1 MRIALAMLVS
11 AAIGVLLV
19 APWIDWP
26 FPAGWVG
33 VALMLGAAIAMR
45 HHWNLRAETRG
56 DEPGEP
62 EREVW
67 HGLASTSL
75 IGAQIATSLYFAG
88 PALALHSAAAH
99 HLGRTTWTL
108 IGGAVVSWFILHRRE
123 VQRDERDLAIVASAN
138 RISGHV
144 LVALIISLA
153 VTFGFTPPERL
164 APMSHAF
171 LAHLLLLTL
180 VASSLVNHALQLWGY
195 RRDALV
201 SGSSE

>member
-108 IGGAVVSWFILHRRE
+108 IGGAVLSWYLLHRRE
-123 VQRDERDLAIVASAN
+123 PLEDERDLAIQSRAQKTAAT
-138 RISGHV
+138 V
-144 LVALIISLA
+144 LAVLIITVSVTLA
-153 VTFGFTPPERL
+153 FNPPERL
-164 APMSHAF
+164 APLSYAF
-171 LAHLLLLTL
+171 IANVLMLLL
-180 VASSLVNHALQLWGY
+180 VISSLVRHAVELWSY
-195 RRDALV
+195 QRDA
-201 SGSSE
+201 GSAA